1 MMIIKMNYE
10 YENKDE
16 DETVSQKLIKNL
28 NDNLDKII
36 DKSKS
41 VEEQIKSLKKRKN
54 LKGPYVDYHDKE
66 LKSKLFKI
74 QLADMSN
81 EIDKKLFK
89 TIFGH
94 TLIKLAD
101 KLIITTDKEENQI
114 IINDIHKN
122 RDKLLEMDDFNDW
135 VIQPNRQRINL
146 IDTIKLILNFN
157 EDQLY
162 LV

>member
-54 LKGPYVDYHDKE
+54 LKGPYVDYDDKE

-74 QLADMSN
+74 QLADIQM
-81 EIDKKLFK
+81 KLTK
-89 TIFGH
+89 SY
-94 TLIKLAD
+94 LK
-101 KLIITTDKEENQI
+101 Q
-114 IINDIHKN
+114 
-122 RDKLLEMDDFNDW
+122 
-135 VIQPNRQRINL
+135 
-146 IDTIKLILNFN
+146 
-157 EDQLY
+157 Y
-162 LV
+162 LVIHL

>member
-1 MMIIKMNYE
+1 MIIKMNYE

-54 LKGPYVDYHDKE
+54 LKGPYVDYDDKE
-66 LKSKLFKI
+66 LKSKLFKM